1 MDRFTLKVLNFIQ
14 KNRMVTEGMGVVV
27 GFSGGA
33 DSTAL
38 LSVLDELKGILK
50 IRIFA
55 LHLNHGIR
63 AEAGDDEEFCRKFC
77 ESRGIPF
84 RPVHRDIP
92 GMAREKGLSEE
103 EAGRIARYEAFD
115 EYLRETGAERI
126 AVAHHA
132 DDVAETLLLNLTRG
146 SGLKGAGAIRPVRD
160 NVIRPLL
167 SVTRS
172 EIEEYL
178 GKREISFCTDRTN
191 LESDYT
197 RNFLRN
203 EIIPQLAQNV
213 NNRAAQ
219 HLAGAAFSF
228 DMAEEFIRS
237 CAQEALEKSAKVTE
251 DSVSLP
257 VDALLA
263 EKEIIRRTMVLLM
276 FEKLVPYRKDLGSAH
291 VEAVLS
297 LTEDTCGEAS
307 VALPYGL
314 KAARTYEMLELFFSG
329 HRMESC
335 GEIAPCIMEG
345 EETEVTVPGLGRA
358 VLRVFPYDK
367 DKQVPSE
374 TYTKWLDYGRIQ
386 EVLFRTRRPGDE
398 IAIDLQ
404 GGISKKSLNK
414 FMTDAKIPKSSRD
427 TMYILADGGDV
438 LWVPGYRI
446 SAAHKVSEQTATILE
461 INIINGGNSNG

>member
-1 MDRFTLKVLNFIQ
+1 MDRFTEKVLNFIQ
-14 KNRMVTEGMGVVV
+14 KNNMVAAGMGVVV
-27 GFSGGA
+27 GFSGGV

-38 LSVLDELKGILK
+38 LSVLDELKGILGIK
-50 IRIFA
+50 LYA

-63 AEAGDDEEFCRKFC
+63 QEAGEDEDFCRKFC
-77 ESRGIPF
+77 VSRGISF
-84 RPVHRDIP
+84 RAAHRDIP
-92 GMAREKGLSEE
+92 RMAGELDLSEE
-103 EAGRIARYEAFD
+103 EAGRMARYEAFN
-115 EYLRETGAERI
+115 EYLKDTGAERI

-146 SGLKGAGAIRPVRD
+146 SGLRGAGAIRPVRD

-167 SVTRS
+167 SITRS

-178 GKREISFCTDRTN
+178 GQREISFCTDRTN
-191 LESDYT
+191 LENDYT

-203 EIIPQLAQNV
+203 EIIPKLTDKV
-213 NNRAAQ
+213 NKRAAQ

-237 CAQEALEKSAKVTE
+237 CAEEALERSAGVTE
-251 DSVSLP
+251 DRVILP
-257 VDALLA
+257 VEALLA

-276 FEKLVPYRKDLGSAH
+276 FEKLVPYRKDFGSVH

-297 LTEDTCGEAS
+297 LIGDISGEAF
-307 VALPYGL
+307 ADLPYGL
-314 KAARTYEMLELFFSG
+314 KAARSYDRLELFFSG
-329 HRMESC
+329 HRIKSLR
-335 GEIAPCIMEG
+335 EIVPCIMEG
-345 EETEVTVPGLGRA
+345 KETEAMVPGLGRA
-358 VLRVFPYDK
+358 VFRVFPYDK

-404 GGISKKSLNK
+404 GGICKKSLNK
-414 FMTDAKIPKSSRD
+414 FMTDVRIPKSRRD
-427 TMYILADGGDV
+427 EMYILADGGDV

-446 SAAHKVSEQTATILE
+446 SASHKVSEQTATILE
-461 INIINGGNSNG
+461 ISIIK